1 MKKIVP
7 EYSFSEAQ
15 LNSISALAKETGL
28 TEQITRILYAR
39 GVDTAQKI
47 NRFMHPSEKNFLSPF
62 LMKGMREAVELITR
76 ARDEGWTV
84 AVFGDYDADGICA
97 SAIMYYALRDFGID
111 AHVYIPERADGYGL
125 SEEAIDRIFEECNP
139 ELFITVDC
147 GISCAKEAQY
157 IYELGSDVI
166 VTDHHE
172 LPEVLPDCIVIN
184 PKLED
189 DYPYDNLC
197 GAGVAF
203 KVACALLGEAAYK
216 YLDFATLATVAD
228 SVPLLGE
235 NRDIVTEGLKLFN
248 TKMRSCFSM
257 LIGKTY
263 DGITAQTL
271 AFNVAPRVN
280 AAGRMGDSQAAFRLF
295 VSENEGEIYD
305 LATKLCLYNT
315 ERQKCCDE
323 LYLSAKKKL
332 LEKGAY
338 GNVIMLSDDS
348 WNTGFVGI
356 VAARIA
362 EEYNRPTLLF
372 VHHGEMLKGSARSI
386 DSVNIFNALK
396 NCSQY
401 IEEFGG
407 HAQAAGVNIR
417 FDKFDELER
426 ALNEEI
432 GNTYT
437 PEDFEQTIP
446 ICEEIAAPFPEKFAR
461 ELVKMEPY
469 GVGHRKPLFSISAG
483 ACTARTVKAMS
494 PHLSVKSEFIE
505 LMYFSGAKNLK
516 IIESD
521 VQKHFVF
528 EINLSRFKGREY
540 IKGYVKDLLY
550 DGRTGRETAESIFAN
565 EIARIGSEDVGVEKI
580 ELSTAAVKELIAAKK
595 EECAYGLCLIA
606 SDRRTLRFYEGLEGF
621 GCDLF
626 YPSSRNLANELI
638 ISPSADA
645 DLSGYRDIVF
655 LDNPADCNIFS
666 LAGRQV
672 FVNREICGYKMMEK
686 LDVRRESLLDIYSS
700 LRREVNS
707 LNGNN
712 AEELALACDG
722 LGYDRKQF
730 IFALRVFEELGL
742 VAFADG
748 RLIVYRGVKADLFDS
763 PVYRRVC
770 GLQEINLLN
779 G

>member
-7 EYSFSEAQ
+7 EYSFTEEQ
-15 LNSISALAKETGL
+15 LNNIAVLAEETGL

-47 NRFMHPSEKNFLSPF
+47 RRFMKPSEKNFLSPF
-62 LMKGMREAVELITR
+62 LMRGMKEAVEMITA
-76 ARDEGWTV
+76 ARDEGKTV

-97 SAIMYYALRDFGID
+97 SAIMYHALKEFGID
-111 AHVYIPERADGYGL
+111 AHIYVPERADGYGL
-125 SEEAIDRIFEECNP
+125 SEEAIDRIFEDSNP

-172 LPEVLPDCIVIN
+172 LPETLPDCVIIN
-184 PKLED
+184 PKLQD

-203 KVACALLGEAAYK
+203 KVACALIGEAAYK

-248 TKMRSCFSM
+248 TKLRSCFAA
-257 LIGKTY
+257 LIGKNY

-280 AAGRMGDSQAAFRLF
+280 AAGRMGDAQAAFRLF
-295 VSENEGEIYD
+295 TTDSEAEVYE

-338 GNVIMLSDDS
+338 GNVIMLSDES
-348 WNTGFVGI
+348 WNTGFIGI
-356 VAARIA
+356 VAARIS

-372 VHHGEMLKGSARSI
+372 VHHGDMLKGSARSI
-386 DSVNIFNALK
+386 ESINIFTALK
-396 NCSQY
+396 NCSEY

-407 HAQAAGVNIR
+407 HAQAAGINIKFEN
-417 FDKFDELER
+417 FDQLEN

-432 GNTYT
+432 GRTYT
-437 PEDFEQTIP
+437 QRDFEQIIP
-446 ICEEIAAPFPEKFAR
+446 VSEEISSRFSEKFAR
-461 ELVKMEPY
+461 ELMAMEPY

-483 ACTARTVKAMS
+483 ACTARTVKPMS
-494 PHLSVKSEFIE
+494 PHLSVKSDYID

-521 VQKHFVF
+521 VRKDFIF
-528 EINLSRFKGREY
+528 EINISKFKGREY
-540 IKGYVKDLLY
+540 IKGYVRDLLY
-550 DGRTGRETAESIFAN
+550 DGRTGRSTAESIFAN
-565 EIARIGSEDVGVEKI
+565 SIARSYVGAVGVTAT
-580 ELSTAAVKELIAAKK
+580 ELTTEEIKALIKRK
-595 EECAYGLCLIA
+595 WEECPYGLCLIA
-606 SDRRTLRFYEGLEGF
+606 SDRRALKFYEELEGH

-626 YPSSRNLANELI
+626 YPSSRNIANTLI
-638 ISPSADA
+638 VSPAADA
-645 DLSGYRDIVF
+645 DLSGYRDFIF
-655 LDNPADCNIFS
+655 LDTPSDFNITA
-666 LAGRQV
+666 LEGRQV
-672 FVNREICGYKMMEK
+672 FVNREICGYKMFED
-686 LDVRRESLLDIYSS
+686 LDTTRESLLEIYAALRHDIN
-700 LRREVNS
+700 L
-707 LNGNN
+707 LNGETV
-712 AEELALACDG
+712 EEIAMACDG
-722 LGYDRKQF
+722 LGFDKREF
-730 IFALRVFEELGL
+730 IFALNVFEELGL
-742 VAFADG
+742 VSLGDG
-748 RLIVYRGVKADLFDS
+748 KLTVYRGVKAELANS
-763 PVYRRVC
+763 KIYRKVC
-770 GLQEINLLN
+770 LLQGNQ
-779 G
+779 

>member
-7 EYSFSEAQ
+7 EYSFSEEQ
-15 LNSISALAKETGL
+15 LNKIALLAKGTGL

-39 GVDTAQKI
+39 GVDTEQKI
-47 NRFMHPSEKNFLSPF
+47 REFMHPSSKNFLSPF
-62 LMKGMREAVELITR
+62 LMKGMKEAVALITQ
-76 ARDEGWTV
+76 ARDEGRTV

-97 SAIMYYALRDFGID
+97 SAIMYHALRDFGVD
-111 AHVYIPERADGYGL
+111 AHVYVPERLEGYGL
-125 SEEAIDRIFEECNP
+125 SEEAIDRIFEDCNP

-147 GISCAKEAQY
+147 GVSCAKEAQY

-172 LPEVLPDCIVIN
+172 LPEVIPDCVVIN

-203 KVACALLGEAAYK
+203 KVACALLGEAAYR

-248 TKMRSCFSM
+248 TKIRPCFSM
-257 LIGKTY
+257 LIGKNY

-280 AAGRMGDSQAAFRLF
+280 AAGRMGDAQAAFRLF
-295 VSENEGEIYD
+295 VSENEREIYD
-305 LATKLCLYNT
+305 LATQLCLYNT

-323 LYLSAKKKL
+323 LYASAKKKL

-338 GNVIMLSDDS
+338 GNVIMLSDES
-348 WNTGFVGI
+348 WNAGFVGI

-372 VHHGEMLKGSARSI
+372 VHHGDMLKGSARSI
-386 DSVNIFNALK
+386 ESVNIFTALK
-396 NCSQY
+396 ACSRY

-407 HAQAAGVNIR
+407 HAQAAGINIR
-417 FDKFDELER
+417 FDKFDALEK

-432 GNTYT
+432 DNAYT
-437 PEDFEQTIP
+437 SADFEQIIP
-446 ICEEIAAPFPEKFAR
+446 VSEELTAPVSEKFAK
-461 ELVKMEPY
+461 ELMAMEPY
-469 GVGHRKPLFSISAG
+469 GVGHRRPLFCITTG
-483 ACTARTVKAMS
+483 VCTARPIKEMS
-494 PHLSVKSEFIE
+494 PHLTVKSEYLD
-505 LMYFSGAKNLK
+505 LMYFSGVKNLK

-521 VQKHFVF
+521 VKKHFVF
-528 EINLSRFKGREY
+528 EISLSKFRGRETVKGY
-540 IKGYVKDLLY
+540 IKELLY
-550 DGRTGRETAESIFAN
+550 DGRTGRNAAESIFVNAIN
-565 EIARIGSEDVGVEKI
+565 RGGGEEIGVERLP
-580 ELSTAAVKELIAAKK
+580 LSTEAIKSLIEAKR

-606 SDRRTLRFYEGLEGF
+606 SDRRTLKFYEDLEGF

-626 YPSSRNLANELI
+626 YPSTRNLSNQLI
-638 ISPSADA
+638 IAPAADA
-645 DLSGYRDIVF
+645 DLSGFRDFIF
-655 LDNPADCNIFS
+655 LDTPADYNLASI
-666 LAGRQV
+666 AGRQV
-672 FVNREICGYKMMEK
+672 FVNREICGYKMMEG
-686 LDVRRESLLDIYSS
+686 LDVSRECLLSVYAA
-700 LRREVNS
+700 LRREVNNLYGGS
-707 LNGNN
+707 
-712 AEELALACDG
+712 AEELVSVCDG
-722 LGYDRKQF
+722 LGFDRRQF
-730 IFALRVFEELGL
+730 IFALRVFEDLGL
-742 VAFADG
+742 VSFAEG
-748 RLIVYRGVKADLFDS
+748 RLIVYRGLKAELNDS

-770 GLQEINLLN
+770 SLQE
-779 G
+779 

>member
-7 EYSFSEAQ
+7 EYSFSEEQ
-15 LNSISALAKETGL
+15 LNIISQLAKETGL

-39 GVDTAQKI
+39 GVDTAVKI
-47 NRFMHPSEKNFLSPF
+47 EQFMHPSQKNFLSPY
-62 LMKGMREAVELITR
+62 LMQGMQEAVELITQ
-76 ARDEGWTV
+76 ARDEGRTV

-111 AHVYIPERADGYGL
+111 AHVYVPERAEGYGL
-125 SEEAIDRIFEECNP
+125 SIEAIDRIFEECNP

-172 LPEVLPDCIVIN
+172 LPEVLPDCIIVN
-184 PKLED
+184 PKLKDE
-189 DYPYDNLC
+189 YPYDNLC

-203 KVACALLGEAAYK
+203 KLACALLGEKAHQ

-248 TKMRSCFSM
+248 SRIRPCFSM
-257 LIGKTY
+257 LIGKNY

-280 AAGRMGDSQAAFRLF
+280 AAGRMGDAQAAFRLF
-295 VSENEGEIYD
+295 ISENESEIYE
-305 LATKLCLYNT
+305 LATKLCLYNS

-323 LYLSAKKKL
+323 LYNSAKRKL

-338 GNVIMLSDDS
+338 GNVIMLSDES

-372 VHHGEMLKGSARSI
+372 VHHGDMLKGSARSI
-386 DSVNIFNALK
+386 ENVNIFNALK
-396 NCSQY
+396 NCSHL

-407 HAQAAGVNIR
+407 HAQAAGINVKIEN
-417 FDKFDELER
+417 FDALEE
-426 ALNEEI
+426 ALGEEI
-432 GNTYT
+432 GRTYT
-437 PEDFEQTIP
+437 KADFEQTIP
-446 ICEEIAAPFPEKFAR
+446 ISEEITGQFPEKFAR
-461 ELVKMEPY
+461 ELLAMEPY
-469 GVGHRKPLFSISAG
+469 GVGHRRPLFSLSAG
-483 ACTARTVKAMS
+483 ACTARPVKAMS
-494 PHLSVKSEFIE
+494 PHLSVKSDFIE

-521 VQKHFVF
+521 VKKNFIF
-528 EINLSRFKGREY
+528 DINISKYKGREY
-540 IKGYVKDLLY
+540 IKGYVRDLLY
-550 DGRTGRETAESIFAN
+550 DGSTGRNAAESIFAN
-565 EIARIGSEDVGVEKI
+565 SISRFYSGPVGLEPVELTTEQTK
-580 ELSTAAVKELIAAKK
+580 ALILEKSAQ
-595 EECAYGLCLIA
+595 CAYGLCLIA

-626 YPSSRNLANELI
+626 YPSSRNLANALI
-638 ISPSADA
+638 ISPAPDA
-645 DLSGYRDIVF
+645 DLSGFRDFIF
-655 LDNPADCNIFS
+655 LDTPSDFNIS
-666 LAGRQV
+666 ALEGRQV
-672 FVNREICGYKMMEK
+672 FVNREICGYKMFEG
-686 LDVRRESLLDIYSS
+686 LDVARESLLEIFSA
-700 LRREVNS
+700 LRRDVNA
-707 LNGNN
+707 LYGETV
-712 AEELALACDG
+712 EELAVSCDG
-722 LGYDRKQF
+722 LGFDKREF
-730 IFALRVFEELGL
+730 IFALNVFEELGL
-742 VAFADG
+742 VSFGDG
-748 RLIVYRGVKADLFDS
+748 KLTVYRGVKAELNDS
-763 PVYRRVC
+763 SIYRKVC
-770 GLQEINLLN
+770 LLQQAD
-779 G
+779 